1 MNVAA
6 ISISAA
12 SHVLPNSGSLAG
24 DVIAVLVAVAVFA
37 LLYWLVDLL
46 ARV

>member
-1 MNVAA
+1 MHLAS
-6 ISISAA
+6 ISISAV
-12 SHVLPNSGSLAG
+12 SHVLPNSGSSAG

-37 LLYWLVDLL
+37 LLYWLVGLL